1 MKRLLIHSLV
11 FGPDGV
17 STAYLYND
25 IAAAFDE
32 AGWEVKVVTTTPHF
46 NPPAGAQSAELEASP
61 FGSSAEPHPTT
72 GEAGGPPAIEPR
84 VLRPSGGTS
93 CPADGNIKVIR
104 VPMRRF
110 KHIWSRML
118 GFVWWH
124 LASFFVILLGKRPD
138 VILSPSPPPTVGLL
152 NVWLGRLKRC
162 KVVYNVQEIYPD
174 ILKNLHG
181 LPLKVMRR
189 MERRIYDGSD
199 AVVTIDQVFRDT
211 IAPRFA
217 HPETLH
223 IIPNFVDTELYRPLV
238 PSSPS
243 ASRNDRLVLL
253 YAGNVGLAQ
262 DWDLL
267 LDLAQKTSGMPVEYS
282 VVGDGL
288 KKDYLLAGIA
298 ERHLENISVLPYQ
311 PREKMPELLACSDA
325 DFIFMNPSMDRQ
337 GFPSKVY
344 TIMACARPLIVSSGE
359 DTPIVNFLKGKPCGL
374 LFSNPRNDRS
384 DDIAGYLQGLLEA
397 GVEKARATL
406 REMGASGRELVEEQ
420 YSREK
425 VCSRYVELLDSLL
438 K

>member
-25 IAAAFDE
+25 IAAAFAA

-46 NPPAGAQSAELEASP
+46 NPPKAQSAEREVLPEGRNTR
-61 FGSSAEPHPTT
+61 GSV
-72 GEAGGPPAIEPR
+72 AGGPSR
-84 VLRPSGGTS
+84 RDGGVS
-93 CPADGNIKVIR
+93 PKGELPKGEASRSAEAVGEIKVVRI
-104 VPMRRF
+104 PMRRF
-110 KHIWSRML
+110 RHIWSRLL
-118 GFVWWH
+118 GFAWWH

-152 NVWLGRLKRC
+152 NVWLGWLKRC

-174 ILKNLHG
+174 ILQNIHG

-189 MERRIYDGSD
+189 LERRIYDGSD
-199 AVVTIDQVFRDT
+199 AVITIDTVFRDT
-211 IAPRFA
+211 IAPRFK
-217 HPETLH
+217 HPERLH
-223 IIPNFVDTELYRPLV
+223 IIPNFVDTELYKPLRC
-238 PSSPS
+238 
-243 ASRNDRLVLL
+243 AQNDSGDDRIILL

-262 DWDLL
+262 DWDVLL
-267 LDLAQKTSGMPVEYS
+267 ELAEKTAELPVEYR

-288 KKDYLLAGIA
+288 RKDCLLEGIA
-298 ERHLENISVLPYQ
+298 ARHLSNIAVLPYQ
-311 PREKMPELLACSDA
+311 PREKMPALLAESDA
-325 DFIFMNPSMDRQ
+325 DFIFMNPRMDRQ

-359 DTPIVNFLKGKPCGL
+359 DTPIVNFLKGQPYGR
-374 LFSNPRNDRS
+374 LFAAEGRADA
-384 DDIAGYLQGLLEA
+384 IAAYLRELLEG
-397 GVEKARATL
+397 GVAKARATL
-406 REMGASGRELVEEQ
+406 RGMGASGRKLIEEQ

-425 VCSRYVELLDSLL
+425 VTSRYVELLESLI